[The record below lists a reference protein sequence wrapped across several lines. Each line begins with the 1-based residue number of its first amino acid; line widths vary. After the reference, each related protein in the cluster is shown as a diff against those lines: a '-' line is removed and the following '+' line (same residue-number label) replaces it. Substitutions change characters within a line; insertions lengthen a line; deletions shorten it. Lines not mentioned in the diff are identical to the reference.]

1 MSLDTDSFPKGA
13 LWGAAALIGFAMLGA
28 VSVRAGLLPQ
38 VASPAAE
45 REREAVQAIMSRDL
59 RFIDGADGSV
69 IVETLGGEQLTAVAA
84 FSENGF
90 IRGVMR
96 GMARERHLR
105 NVGPE
110 APFRLTLWADQSL
123 TLTDQETGREV
134 ELSAFGPT
142 NRAAFAALLQ
152 PVAASEDGATAM
164 LATEDRG

>member
-13 LWGAAALIGFAMLGA
+13 LWGAAALIGFALVGA

-45 REREAVQAIMSRDL
+45 RERESVQPLLVRDL
-59 RFIDGADGSV
+59 RFIDGSDGSV
-69 IVETLGGEQLTAVAA
+69 VVETLDGERLTAVAA

-96 GMARERHLR
+96 GMARERHMR
-105 NVGPE
+105 NVGPD

-123 TLTDQETGREV
+123 TLTDMETGREV

-142 NRAAFAALLQ
+142 NRAAFVALLS
-152 PVAASEDGATAM
+152 PTAPGAARAENAVVEKLG
-164 LATEDRG
+164 

>member
-1 MSLDTDSFPKGA
+1 MSLDTDSFPRGA
-13 LWGAAALIGFAMLGA
+13 LWAAAGLIGFSLLGA

-45 REREAVQAIMSRDL
+45 REREAVQPLVSRDL
-59 RFIDGADGSV
+59 RFIDGEDGSV
-69 IVETLGGEQLTAVAA
+69 IVETLDGERLTAVAA

-96 GMARERHLR
+96 GMARERHMR
-105 NVGPE
+105 NVGPD

-142 NRAAFAALLQ
+142 NRQAFVALLS
-152 PVAASEDGATAM
+152 PPTGNGVLATTAASEEMG
-164 LATEDRG
+164 